1 MTTKEPTLE
10 DYVSTG
16 RLPVL
21 KRGERVIWDDRVAGL
36 GLRLRADGAPVWIR
50 RQRVNGRTVKRSLGR
65 LDAMGIETARRAAV
79 ALFDPDLLTP
89 TLPAPTLADFVPTY
103 LDDNAGRWRPNT
115 VVSHRCGLMHHVVP
129 MLGAKPVDAITRV
142 DVLAW
147 LDGLE
152 VAAGSRNRA
161 LAVLSG
167 LMQHAEAVG
176 LRPEGSNPC
185 AGLGRR
191 QSSFKARYLDDQGF
205 PRLASALDRL
215 EAAHPVEVALIRF
228 VMLTGARRGEAL
240 ALKWT
245 MIQGSRAVLPDSKT
259 GPKTLWLC
267 APLRRLLSE
276 LAKGSMSPRVFA
288 MANGRNMN
296 GALDRVW
303 TEARRL
309 AGLEGLRLHDL
320 RHSYASIAVSTG
332 EDLKTVAGLLG
343 HAELETTKGYAHLAT
358 APIQAAAGRVA
369 DHLAGAITPAVPVEP
384 IQPQPPKPPRPARQ
398 PKTVPVEKQAKPI
411 TPDPKPAKTVKP
423 KRKRKN
429 PSTVEK
435 TARYWRPHIDA
446 FRQSD
451 LRLDAFCREH
461 DLDPRRFHQAMIRD
475 YKRRK
480 AEKEFWR

>member
-21 KRGERVIWDDRVAGL
+21 DRGEQVIWDDRVAGL
-36 GLRLRADGAPVWIR
+36 GLRLRNDGAPVWIR
-50 RQRVNGRTVKRSLGR
+50 QRRIKGRIIKRSLGR
-65 LDAMGIETARRAAV
+65 LDAMGIEAARQTAIAM
-79 ALFDPDLLTP
+79 FDPDLLAR
-89 TLPAPTLADFVPTY
+89 TLPAPTFADFVPTY
-103 LDDNAGRWRPNT
+103 IDDNAGRWRPNT
-115 VVSHRCGLMHHVVP
+115 VISHRHDLMRHAVP
-129 MLGAKPVDAITRV
+129 VLGPKPVDAITRA

-147 LDGLE
+147 LDNLK

-167 LMQHAEAVG
+167 LMLHAETVG

-185 AGLGRR
+185 AGLRRR

-205 PRLASALDRL
+205 ARLALALDQL
-215 EAAHPVEVALIRF
+215 TAAHPVEVALIRF

-240 ALKWT
+240 TLEWT
-245 MIQGSRAVLPDSKT
+245 MIQGSQAVLPDSKT

-267 APLRRLLSE
+267 APVRRLLSG
-276 LAKGSMSPRVFA
+276 LAKEAMSLRVFV
-288 MANGRNMN
+288 MPDGRNMG

-320 RHSYASIAVSTG
+320 RHSYASVAVSTG

-343 HAELETTKGYAHLAT
+343 HAELETTKGYAHLAI
-358 APIQAAAGRVA
+358 APIQAAAGRIA
-369 DHLAGAITPAVPVEP
+369 HHLADAIRPNVPVEP
-384 IQPQPPKPPRPARQ
+384 IRPQPPEPPRPARQ
-398 PKTVPVEKQAKPI
+398 PKPAPVERQVMLS
-411 TPDPKPAKTVKP
+411 TPPAPKPAKK
-423 KRKRKN
+423 KRARKKS
-429 PSTVEK
+429 PSIAK
-435 TARYWRPHIDA
+435 ATARYWRPHIDA

-451 LRLDAFCREH
+451 LRLDAFCRKH
-461 DLDPRRFHQAMIRD
+461 DLNPKRFHQAMIRNH
-475 YKRRK
+475 KRRK
-480 AEKEFWR
+480 AAREFWR

>member
-1 MTTKEPTLE
+1 MTTKERTLE
-10 DYVSTG
+10 EYLSTG

-21 KRGERVIWDDRVAGL
+21 NRGERVIWDDRVAGL

-50 RQRVNGRTVKRSLGR
+50 RQRVNGRIVKRSLGR

-89 TLPAPTLADFVPTY
+89 TLSAPTLADFVPTY

-115 VVSHRCGLMHHVVP
+115 VISHRCGLMHHVVP
-129 MLGAKPVDAITRV
+129 MLGTKPVDAIIRA

-205 PRLASALDRL
+205 ARLASALDHL
-215 EAAHPVEVALIRF
+215 TAAHPVEVALIRF

-240 ALKWT
+240 ALEWT

-276 LAKGSMSPRVFA
+276 LAKDSMSPRVFA

-296 GALDRVW
+296 GALNHVW

-332 EDLKTVAGLLG
+332 EDLKTIAGLLG

-384 IQPQPPKPPRPARQ
+384 IQPRPPKPPKPERQ
-398 PKTVPVEKQAKPI
+398 PKPAQVENK
-411 TPDPKPAKTVKP
+411 AKTVKP

-429 PSTVEK
+429 PSTVDK

-480 AEKEFWR
+480 AEKGIWR